1 MQRNIQYFCSAI
13 TPICCHPVSVD
24 MYIEGEALN
33 ALKFKEKGFQKTVG
47 DFSGS
52 VSGVSLIRG
61 ASTLLSATH
70 NSETL
75 FSVQHTVH
83 NASALLNATHTP

>member
-33 ALKFKEKGFQKTVG
+33 ALKFKERGFQKTVG

-70 NSETL
+70 T
-75 FSVQHTVH
+75 QQ
-83 NASALLNATHTP
+83 